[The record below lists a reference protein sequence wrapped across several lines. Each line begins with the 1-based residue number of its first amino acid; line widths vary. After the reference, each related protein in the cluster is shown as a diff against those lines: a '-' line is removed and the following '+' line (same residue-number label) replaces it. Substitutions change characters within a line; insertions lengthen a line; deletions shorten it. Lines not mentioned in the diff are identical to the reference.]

1 VSGRKHQGCTRDKDI
16 GLAMEWKHHEYAL
29 NDGINVRGM
38 QNRDGLDS
46 VDRLVAEAA
55 DDRLF

>member
-1 VSGRKHQGCTRDKDI
+1 
-16 GLAMEWKHHEYAL
+16 MEWKHHEYAL